1 MIDYFWLIQ
10 VENVGK
16 IETRATRCNSLVSHT
31 LDAPLYFSLVLTPR
45 APPGDETTLL

>member
-1 MIDYFWLIQ
+1 MIDNFWLIQ

-31 LDAPLYFSLVLTPR
+31 LDALLYFTALIFNFHCK
-45 APPGDETTLL
+45 